1 MECKKCSSFW
11 NAICTVSGMKQYA
24 LDYIGFSNEDGD
36 GCVALF
42 VDFPDIKGIGDTF
55 EEAEADAYERLEEY
69 FKTQE
74 QQMTTTFEAGVSAY
88 ESKHYKE
95 AFDLFVD
102 SAEKENADAMVNLG
116 VMAMQGKGCDR
127 DIASATQWFE
137 KAAAQGSMHAMMSLA
152 QIKEKGLDGTPDAQS
167 ALDWYKAAADIGHVD
182 AQLKTGMLL
191 REQGKNTD
199 AMRYLITAAHNN
211 NPQAQELIT
220 YVSNKDLAATLNKP
234 FRTLTE
240 QQQRAL
246 VEKMIEEKIRPTLE
260 ADSGGIELLNY
271 VPGETPQV
279 WLQYLGACSGC
290 HLGSTSTADMLLDR
304 FEELIDKNVV
314 LYLM

>member
-1 MECKKCSSFW
+1 
-11 NAICTVSGMKQYA
+11 MKQYA

-42 VDFPDIKGIGDTF
+42 VDFPEIKGIGDTF

-74 QQMTTTFEAGVSAY
+74 QQMMTTFEAGVSAY

-95 AFDLFVD
+95 AFDFFVD
-102 SAEKENADAMVNLG
+102 SADKENADAMVNLG

-127 DIASATQWFE
+127 DIASAKQWFE
-137 KAAAQGSMHAMMSLA
+137 KAAQKGSMHAMMSLA
-152 QIKEKGLDGTPDAQS
+152 QIMEKGLDGMPDAAG
-167 ALDWYKAAADIGHVD
+167 ALTWYKAAADNGHVD

-191 REQGKNTD
+191 REKGKNAE

-211 NPQAQELIT
+211 NSQAQGLIT
-220 YVSNKDLAATLNKP
+220 YVSNKDLATVQNKP
-234 FRTLTE
+234 FRSLTPE
-240 QQQRAL
+240 QQRAL
-246 VEKMIEEKIRPTLE
+246 VEKMIEEKIKPTLE

-279 WLQYLGACSGC
+279 WLRYLGACSGC

>member
-1 MECKKCSSFW
+1 
-11 NAICTVSGMKQYA
+11 
-24 LDYIGFSNEDGD
+24 
-36 GCVALF
+36 
-42 VDFPDIKGIGDTF
+42 
-55 EEAEADAYERLEEY
+55 
-69 FKTQE
+69 
-74 QQMTTTFEAGVSAY
+74 MTTTFEAGVSAY

-137 KAAAQGSMHAMMSLA
+137 KAAEQGSMHAMMSLA
-152 QIKEKGLDGTPDAQS
+152 QIKEKGLDGTPDAEN
-167 ALDWYKAAADIGHVD
+167 ALVWYKAAADNGHVD
-182 AQLKTGMLL
+182 AQLKAGMLL
-191 REQGKNTD
+191 REKGKNTE

-211 NPQAQELIT
+211 HPQAQELIT
-220 YVSNKDLAATLNKP
+220 YVSNRELAMTLNKP
-234 FRTLTE
+234 FRALTDE
-240 QQQRAL
+240 QQRVL
-246 VEKMIEEKIRPTLE
+246 VEKMIDEKIRPTLE

-271 VPGETPQV
+271 IPGETPQV
-279 WLQYLGACSGC
+279 WLHYLGACSGC